1 MITIVKILIK
11 VIIMMMMMMMMMMLM
26 MITITNRHFV
36 SIFDL
41 LSFCSFFLGC
51 IGP

>member
-11 VIIMMMMMMMMMMLM
+11 VIMMMMMMLM

-36 SIFDL
+36 SILEL
-41 LSFCSFFLGC
+41 LSFCSFL
-51 IGP
+51 

>member
-11 VIIMMMMMMMMMMLM
+11 VIMMMMMMLM

-36 SIFDL
+36 SILEL

>member
-11 VIIMMMMMMMMMMLM
+11 VIMMMMMMMMMMLM

-36 SIFDL
+36 SILEL
-41 LSFCSFFLGC
+41 LSFCSFL
-51 IGP
+51 

>member
-11 VIIMMMMMMMMMMLM
+11 VIMMMMMM

-36 SIFDL
+36 SILEL
-41 LSFCSFFLGC
+41 LSFCSFF
-51 IGP
+51 